1 MTDTSRTFG
10 GRAPGNV
17 NTFTS
22 TVGSFGFSQ
31 DFPVGTPV
39 CPSASVSD
47 TVIKARG
54 NALATSKVAG
64 VAAAA
69 GVVGDPTRIQ
79 YAGPLK
85 LTEEEWD
92 EITNDTGG
100 LVRGTPYYLS
110 QGFGSGKLTTSNTP
124 NSGNFLV
131 PVGIALSST
140 VLLVQ
145 IGAPVQV
152 P

>member
-1 MTDTSRTFG
+1 MTDTSKTFG

-22 TVGSFGFSQ
+22 TVGSNGFSSQ
-31 DFPVGTPV
+31 DFPVGSPV
-39 CPSASVSD
+39 CASATVSD
-47 TVIKARG
+47 TVIKARA
-54 NALATSKVAG
+54 NVLATSKVAG

-69 GVVGDPTRIQ
+69 GVVGNPTRIQ
-79 YAGPLK
+79 YAGPLE
-85 LTEEEWD
+85 LTEDEWD
-92 EITNDTGG
+92 DITGDSGG
-100 LVRGTPYYLS
+100 LTRGSPYYLA
-110 QGFGSGKLTTSNTP
+110 QGFGSGQLRTSFP
-124 NSGNFLV
+124 SSGNFLV

-145 IGAPVQV
+145 IGAPVVV